1 MLFFSSAMP
10 FSKTTLNALHFGN
23 YFPTIQ
29 NQREWEIK
37 TKIFKYLFDLNSST
51 DTNKWNEKKS
61 QISYNLQLSSKQIVI
76 IKDPQL

>member
-1 MLFFSSAMP
+1 MGLKFV
-10 FSKTTLNALHFGN
+10 N

-29 NQREWEIK
+29 SQREWEIK

-51 DTNKWNEKKS
+51 DTNIWNEKKS

>member
-1 MLFFSSAMP
+1 MGLKFV
-10 FSKTTLNALHFGN
+10 N

-37 TKIFKYLFDLNSST
+37 TKIFKYLFDLNSSM

>member
-1 MLFFSSAMP
+1 MGLKFV
-10 FSKTTLNALHFGN
+10 N

>member
-1 MLFFSSAMP
+1 MLTLCLLVSSAD
-10 FSKTTLNALHFGN
+10 KLCN

-29 NQREWEIK
+29 SQREWEIK
-37 TKIFKYLFDLNSST
+37 TKLFQYLFDLNSST
-51 DTNKWNEKKS
+51 DTNIWNEKKS

>member
-1 MLFFSSAMP
+1 MIAVTDIS
-10 FSKTTLNALHFGN
+10 NY

-29 NQREWEIK
+29 RQREWEIK
-37 TKIFKYLFDLNSST
+37 TKIFEYLFDLGSST
-51 DTNKWNEKKS
+51 DTNIWNEKQS